1 MSDSNVFR
9 EVDEEYRQERML
21 AFWRRYGVFIFA
33 AVLLAAAGAAG
44 VNYMMARA
52 EAQKAA
58 ETTAFENLLS
68 GVTAGNEAKSADAL
82 IAYAATVRPALAT
95 LARLSAAALRQRAG
109 DLDGAAKIYHEVADG
124 TGASQDLRDLAIVR
138 LGYLAADQA
147 KPEPL
152 IPRLQTLAV
161 DGNPW
166 RYSAREAI
174 ALLTERAGQRESAA
188 KMFYDLAR
196 DPGAPSD
203 LAGRARALADLYSG
217 K

>member
-21 AFWRRYGVFIFA
+21 AFWRRYGALIFVL
-33 AVLLAAAGAAG
+33 VLLAAAGAAG
-44 VNYMMARA
+44 VNYMLARA

-58 ETTAFENLLS
+58 ETTAFESLLS

-82 IAYAATVRPALAT
+82 MAFATTAQPAVAT
-95 LARLSAAALRQRAG
+95 LARLSAAALRQRSG
-109 DLDGAAKIYHEVADG
+109 DLDGASRIYHEVADG
-124 TGASQDLRDLAIVR
+124 TGASQDMRDLAIVR

-161 DGNPW
+161 EGNPW

-188 KMFYDLAR
+188 KMFSDLAR

>member
-1 MSDSNVFR
+1 MRFEIQPERLPRPERLANDR
-9 EVDEEYRQERML
+9 PVDIATRDLY
-21 AFWRRYGVFIFA
+21 YGSRGKEDMPG
-33 AVLLAAAGAAG
+33 AGA
-44 VNYMMARA
+44 VF
-52 EAQKAA
+52 
-58 ETTAFENLLS
+58 TFEK
-68 GVTAGNEAKSADAL
+68 E
-82 IAYAATVRPALAT
+82 
-95 LARLSAAALRQRAG
+95 
-109 DLDGAAKIYHEVADG
+109 DLDGTNPKYVVRDAQGTKWKAK
-124 TGASQDLRDLAIVR
+124 
-138 LGYLAADQA
+138 LGDEA

-161 DGNPW
+161 EGNPW

-188 KMFYDLAR
+188 KMFSDLAR